1 MTPTG
6 DSSPLLWLMAAVVAM
21 LASYLFIGWIRR
33 GRDASGWRQLV
44 GPLLG
49 AGLSLGIGFTAS
61 ILLSIAAEALPFP
74 LGYRWVWAGG
84 LLAAG
89 LLVGLPLAALLLKS
103 QRLPVLIAC
112 GILLAALGMAVQVG
126 WILSA
131 GLRPGLRW
139 QPPLLGVAG
148 AVMAIGFSAALWLA
162 YSDASG
168 DGARKTLWRVGA
180 AVLMALSLVTG
191 QELVLNSA
199 GLLAQVGSIY
209 QREASS
215 TWLTLFAGALV
226 PVVLGMLTL
235 DLVLRNHADRRRSKH
250 GQALEL
256 NKRRKRRRK
265 YRTL

>member
-1 MTPTG
+1 MTPSGET
-6 DSSPLLWLMAAVVAM
+6 SPLLWLMAAVVAV
-21 LASYLFIGWIRR
+21 LAAYLFIGWVRR
-33 GRDASGWRQLV
+33 GRGAEGWRQLL
-44 GPLLG
+44 GPMFV
-49 AGLSLGIGFTAS
+49 AGLSLGVGLTAS
-61 ILLSIAAEALPFP
+61 VLLSIAAEALPFP
-74 LGYRWVWAGG
+74 LGYRWAWAGG

-89 LLVGLPLAALLLKS
+89 LLVGLPLALCLLKS
-103 QRLPVLIAC
+103 QH
-112 GILLAALGMAVQVG
+112 LAALVCCGLLLAGAATAIQAG
-126 WILSA
+126 WIISA

-139 QPPLLGVAG
+139 QPALLGVAG
-148 AVMAIGFSAALWLA
+148 GIMAVGFTAALWLA

-235 DLVLRNHADRRRSKH
+235 DLALRNHADRRRSKH
-250 GQALEL
+250 TQGLDL
-256 NKRRKRRRK
+256 SKRRKRRRK

>member
-21 LASYLFIGWIRR
+21 LAAYLFIGWIRR
-33 GRDASGWRQLV
+33 GRAAEGWRQML
-44 GPLLG
+44 GPMLG
-49 AGLSLGIGFTAS
+49 AGLSLGVGLTAS
-61 ILLSIAAEALPFP
+61 VLLSIAAEALPFP
-74 LGYRWVWAGG
+74 LGYRWIWAGG
-84 LLAAG
+84 LLGAS
-89 LLVGLPLAALLLKS
+89 LLVGLPLAWALLKS
-103 QRLPVLIAC
+103 QRLPVLIVC
-112 GILLAALGMAVQVG
+112 GLLLSAMAMAMQAG

-139 QPPLLGVAG
+139 QPPMMGVAA

-215 TWLTLFAGALV
+215 TWLTLFAGAVV

-235 DLVLRNHADRRRSKH
+235 DLALRNHADRRRSKH
-250 GQALEL
+250 AQPLDL
-256 NKRRKRRRK
+256 QKRRKRRRK